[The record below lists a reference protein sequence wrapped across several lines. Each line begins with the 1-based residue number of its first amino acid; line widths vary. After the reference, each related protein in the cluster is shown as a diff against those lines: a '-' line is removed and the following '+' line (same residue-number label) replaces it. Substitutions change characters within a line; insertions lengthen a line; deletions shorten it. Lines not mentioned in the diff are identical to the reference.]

1 MILAVGE
8 PTWLA
13 SSRDDEKAMKHTVL
27 SAPVRSR
34 MPLLW
39 LVLLPGISLN
49 GEIGHADDR
58 TPIAECLQE
67 LTAEHDGKQS
77 HRRAVQGVVT
87 WVATNKL
94 GLLMEDDSGGIYVNL
109 TSARWAESAR
119 GRKPLSRQIQ
129 PGQLVDVCGELTA
142 GGYSPQIIP
151 LEVKIQGTAP
161 LPGPQPFHPERFFSG
176 ADNGRRIRAEGIVQ
190 RIESSF
196 VGQKI
201 HLAYRG
207 RRYTATLPGSAA
219 GIPDGWVDGTVA
231 LTGAATAMFNTR
243 GELLEPRLRL
253 LGATDVTL
261 VRPAPYAAWDAPLR
275 PLAAIARYQPAPPSG
290 HRIRT
295 RGTVTLCVPGSH
307 LYLQRGLAGL
317 RVETVGEEVFSA
329 GDELEV
335 TGFVVAENPVAKL
348 VAADTKRLSQGN
360 MIPAVTVT
368 PRQILQINGESAY
381 SGQLARPGDY
391 HNALVR
397 FAARVIVVSATERG
411 GEIMLDADGV
421 GVTLVCEPAI
431 FADVQSV
438 SSGTAIQITGI
449 VRSIGDG
456 ERPPVFLGAPP
467 PSARLTV
474 LLPTPDDLVVLQLP
488 SWWTTRRLGMALGLV
503 GGVALAAMAWGLSL
517 RRQVRRQLAVIESGL
532 LASAT
537 VEERQR
543 IAREF
548 HDTLEQ
554 DLAGITLQ
562 LDAAADR
569 TADAESKQVFEEQRG
584 QLARVRA
591 ETHDFL
597 WDLRDPTRQEG
608 PLAAA
613 IEAQV
618 AALQPLTDT
627 PLFTEVAAELPPVS
641 SLVRHHLL
649 RIIREATTNA
659 IGHAK
664 ATEILIRVDRD
675 GGGVVC
681 DVIDNGKGFSPEA
694 VQSVPGHFGLRG
706 IHERAR
712 RIGAAVNVL
721 TQPGHGTRVSLRVPQ
736 ASSA

>member
-1 MILAVGE
+1 
-8 PTWLA
+8 
-13 SSRDDEKAMKHTVL
+13 
-27 SAPVRSR
+27 
-34 MPLLW
+34 
-39 LVLLPGISLN
+39 
-49 GEIGHADDR
+49 
-58 TPIAECLQE
+58 
-67 LTAEHDGKQS
+67 
-77 HRRAVQGVVT
+77 
-87 WVATNKL
+87 
-94 GLLMEDDSGGIYVNL
+94 
-109 TSARWAESAR
+109 
-119 GRKPLSRQIQ
+119 
-129 PGQLVDVCGELTA
+129 
-142 GGYSPQIIP
+142 
-151 LEVKIQGTAP
+151 
-161 LPGPQPFHPERFFSG
+161 
-176 ADNGRRIRAEGIVQ
+176 
-190 RIESSF
+190 
-196 VGQKI
+196 
-201 HLAYRG
+201 
-207 RRYTATLPGSAA
+207 
-219 GIPDGWVDGTVA
+219 
-231 LTGAATAMFNTR
+231 
-243 GELLEPRLRL
+243 
-253 LGATDVTL
+253 
-261 VRPAPYAAWDAPLR
+261 
-275 PLAAIARYQPAPPSG
+275 
-290 HRIRT
+290 
-295 RGTVTLCVPGSH
+295 
-307 LYLQRGLAGL
+307 
-317 RVETVGEEVFSA
+317 
-329 GDELEV
+329 
-335 TGFVVAENPVAKL
+335 
-348 VAADTKRLSQGN
+348 
-360 MIPAVTVT
+360 
-368 PRQILQINGESAY
+368 QINGESAY

-421 GVTLVCEPAI
+421 GVTLVCAPAI
-431 FADVQSV
+431 FADVQSI

-474 LLPTPDDLVVLQLP
+474 LLPTPDDLVVLQFP

-569 TADAESKQVFEEQRG
+569 AADAESKEVFEEQRG

-627 PLFTEVAAELPPVS
+627 PLLTEVAAELPPVS

-649 RIIREATTNA
+649 RIIREATANA

-675 GGGVVC
+675 GGGV
-681 DVIDNGKGFSPEA
+681 
-694 VQSVPGHFGLRG
+694 
-706 IHERAR
+706 
-712 RIGAAVNVL
+712 
-721 TQPGHGTRVSLRVPQ
+721 
-736 ASSA
+736 